1 MMYATEKEKM
11 EHVTRSFLK
20 SRKLGIVSVTK
31 RCNLSCVYCRG
42 EMDEWYDVLS
52 QNTNN
57 IDLKKNDIPALV
69 EICRKYDFAEILL
82 TGGEPLEYP
91 YFEELISAL
100 QSNGIIFS
108 IHTNGFSKK
117 WGRAFTVLRDKKI
130 KPNIHLSSELFLGLQ
145 GDIRKC
151 DQLPI
156 DFLKKAV
163 SEEMSVELKITIHK
177 GIEKYVDQLEKTL
190 MHWKMSGVKSF
201 RFQPV
206 VSTGKFFPKNLI
218 LDKKSVAI
226 FEKLIDIKKNNREP
240 SSVIRNS
247 IDSFKTLIS
256 FLEKTDFHLSSA
268 KKCNI
273 KNQIVFINTDLKI
286 MNCQEVWGKD
296 SSKAC
301 VDIFD
306 SVCCS
311 FQ

>member
-1 MMYATEKEKM
+1 MYATEKERM
-11 EHVTRSFLK
+11 EHINRSFLK

-31 RCNLSCVYCRG
+31 RCNLSCAYCRG
-42 EMDEWYDVLS
+42 EMNEWYDVLS

-57 IDLKKNDIPALV
+57 IDLKKNDIPVLV
-69 EICRKYDFAEILL
+69 EICKKQDFAEILL

-91 YFEELISAL
+91 YFEDLISAL
-100 QSNGIIFS
+100 QSNDIIFS

-117 WGRAFTVLRDKKI
+117 WDKAFAVLRDRKI

-151 DQLPI
+151 NQLPI
-156 DFLKKAV
+156 DFLKKALG
-163 SEEMSVELKITIHK
+163 EGMSVELKITIHK
-177 GIEKYVDQLEKTL
+177 GMEKYVDQLEKTL
-190 MHWKMSGVKSF
+190 MYWKKSGVKSF

-206 VSTGKFFPKNLI
+206 VSTGNFFPKNLI
-218 LDKKSVAI
+218 LDKKSVVI
-226 FEKLIDIKKNNREP
+226 FEKLIDIKKNNAEL

-247 IDSFKTLIS
+247 IDSFRTAIS
-256 FLEKTDFHLSSA
+256 FLKKTDFYLTSA

-273 KNQIVFINTDLKI
+273 KNQIVFINTDLEI
-286 MNCQEVWGKD
+286 MNCQTVWGKNPNK
-296 SSKAC
+296 SC